1 MFFLSFRY
9 ESFSSLHMD
18 NSFLFRTIF
27 VKLNS
32 IIGLLNFSVRRV
44 DVLSMLKTVFSTITV
59 AMRYEP
65 ANAKF
70 FETEVCNAYWFL

>member
-1 MFFLSFRY
+1 
-9 ESFSSLHMD
+9 MD